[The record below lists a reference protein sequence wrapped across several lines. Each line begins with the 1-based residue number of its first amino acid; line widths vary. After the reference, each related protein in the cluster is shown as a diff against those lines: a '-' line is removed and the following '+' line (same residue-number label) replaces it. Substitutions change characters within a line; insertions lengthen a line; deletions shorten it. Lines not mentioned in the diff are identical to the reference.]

1 MLYLES
7 RQAHLR
13 VVTIST
19 WLERI
24 DFLFHFVRVCCPDHW
39 SKICIEG
46 TKKGLCQI
54 SESLF
59 LPQEPPET
67 KWKKKLQHK
76 KCFVELSQQYKGHTR
91 VIEGHQNVF

>member
-13 VVTIST
+13 GFTIST

-46 TKKGLCQI
+46 TKRDFVK
-54 SESLF
+54 SANHFSSLRNS
-59 LPQEPPET
+59 L
-67 KWKKKLQHK
+67 KLNGKRTFNHK
-76 KCFVELSQQYKGHTR
+76 ECVVEISQQYKGHTG